1 MLNIHIGHRF
11 AVKREGDDRQFRA
24 EIEAANRNGDCII
37 NVGNGYYRPNPN
49 DPIDCAEFEEYCNK
63 ELSRARA
70 IQFKRLMMKK
80 AFDAMCR
87 KENK

>member
-1 MLNIHIGHRF
+1 MLNIPTGHKN
-11 AVKREGDDRQFRA
+11 AVKRIGDDRKFRQ
-24 EIEAANRNGDCII
+24 EIEEANRNGDCII
-37 NVGNGYYRPNPN
+37 NVGDGYYRVDPN

-80 AFDAMCR
+80 SFEVMAR
-87 KENK
+87 